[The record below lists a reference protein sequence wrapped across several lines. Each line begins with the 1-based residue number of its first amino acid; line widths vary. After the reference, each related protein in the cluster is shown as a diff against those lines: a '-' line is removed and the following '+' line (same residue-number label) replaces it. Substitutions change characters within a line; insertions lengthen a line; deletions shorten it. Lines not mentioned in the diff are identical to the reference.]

1 MGGNDFMT
9 NRRNVLKGFV
19 AGGAG
24 FLVGGMPVLAQS
36 ATKLTFMEPFDLAFE
51 YIHEMN
57 GVVGGHFE
65 REGLDVEISSI
76 RNTSAAI
83 QQVVTNQAITAR
95 VGLLDVFR
103 AQEAQDEP
111 VFSVGTSLH
120 RGIFSVVSR
129 SSDPIKKP
137 EDFAGKTVGLASLG
151 GGQENMLNLLLAG
164 TDVPFDKVV
173 RQPIGSNAGNVEIL
187 KQGRVDAFLATV
199 ETALLLKMNNEP
211 VEIWPASN
219 FAPLPGG
226 VLLMTKKQAQE
237 NEETVVKFLR
247 AMRNSALD
255 ILASDPA
262 VILDR
267 ITAKYD
273 VVANENRDFRIAAI
287 KAYNEMTVANGE
299 ANVMRNVDEVIE
311 KSAELASRAKIVAV
325 KDVKGTY
332 TNQYIDAAIA
342 G

>member
-1 MGGNDFMT
+1 MQGKSFMT
-9 NRRNVLKGFV
+9 DRRTVLKGLA
-19 AGGAG
+19 AGSAG
-24 FLVGGMPVLAQS
+24 FLLGGMPVLAQS
-36 ATKLTFMEPFDLAFE
+36 KTKLVFMEPFDLALE

-57 GVVGGHFE
+57 GVVGGHLE
-65 REGLDVEISSI
+65 REGLDVEVTSI

-83 QQVVTNQAITAR
+83 QQVVTNQAATAR

-120 RGIFSVVSR
+120 RGIFNVVSR
-129 SSDPIKKP
+129 SADPIRKP

-151 GGQENMLNLLLAG
+151 GGQENVLNLLLAG
-164 TDVPFDKVV
+164 TDVPGDKVV
-173 RQPIGSNAGNVEIL
+173 RQAIGSNAGNVEIL

-211 VEIWPASN
+211 VEIWPTSDY
-219 FAPLPGG
+219 APLPGG
-226 VLLMTKKQAQE
+226 VLLMTKEYAQA

-273 VVANENRDFRIAAI
+273 VVANEDRDFRIAAI
-287 KAYNEMTVANGE
+287 KAYNDMTVANGE
-299 ANVMRNVDEVIE
+299 ANVMRNVDEVVA
-311 KSAELASRAKIVAV
+311 KSAELASRAGIVDV